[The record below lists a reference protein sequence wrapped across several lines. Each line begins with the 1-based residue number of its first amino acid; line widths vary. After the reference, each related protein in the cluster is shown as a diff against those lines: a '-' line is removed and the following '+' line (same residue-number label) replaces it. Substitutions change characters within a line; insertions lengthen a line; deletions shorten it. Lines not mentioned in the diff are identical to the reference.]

1 MVRPARCGKDDGFPR
16 AGMKAAPHAFNILR
30 AGDQWSGEKYRPDR
44 SAAERWHRAAEHP
57 GVLEIDDQLERRP
70 LLNPVMSKITIKPGA
85 SVATA
90 AAMLVFAFDC
100 IHGIHHCDISGAGG
114 GYGAVRGGAHYHMR
128 VVGARH
134 SDRACKFHF
143 FPYEVLANGQPLGG
157 EWSRRA
163 MPAKHNSKT

>member
-1 MVRPARCGKDDGFPR
+1 MIWSARARIEGG
-16 AGMKAAPHAFNILR
+16 
-30 AGDQWSGEKYRPDR
+30 
-44 SAAERWHRAAEHP
+44 HREAEHP

-114 GYGAVRGGAHYHMR
+114 GYGAGR
-128 VVGARH
+128 VITCAWSGP
-134 SDRACKFHF
+134 DIPIGRASFTF
-143 FPYEVLANGQPLGG
+143 F
-157 EWSRRA
+157 
-163 MPAKHNSKT
+163 